1 MSQLISK
8 AQLKQAKRV
17 LYMTHLAIGDFV
29 YQGAFLKAFKE
40 QNPHVEL
47 DIWID
52 DNRAKPKAWHADR
65 NKTLCQWLN
74 SESYINQIYPIVK
87 TQNERIEFIKKAQI
101 QNYDVIF
108 FIATTRSESY
118 AQIAR
123 EISKEAFITGIKS
136 APLKSPFKSWWYFKA
151 LNNFYFENSEQQT
164 NHNHITDLYQTRFQ
178 KLIGL
183 DVAENKRALK
193 IIPEKKYL
201 LSAQYTLSK
210 LKSEYNLVDT
220 QTVFINHLSTTH
232 KRDYQWAQ
240 VKELLTKLSTLNNKL
255 SFIINSPPSQLENID
270 KLIND
275 DAQLSKLP
283 IKTFSAT
290 GHFYELPAMI
300 KCCDYV
306 ISVETA
312 IMHLAASVGTPQI
325 ALIRESARHW
335 RPLGKGTVLFGKG
348 RVDMISP
355 NQIIDSF
362 EDLAQKEILTEPS
375 I

>member
-1 MSQLISK
+1 
-8 AQLKQAKRV
+8 
-17 LYMTHLAIGDFV
+17 MTHLAIGDFV

-40 QNPHVEL
+40 QNPHIEL

-52 DNRAKPKAWHADR
+52 DSRAKPKAWHVDR

-74 SESYINQIYPIVK
+74 DESYINQIYPIVK
-87 TQNERIEFIKKAQI
+87 TQNERNEFIKKAQV

-118 AQIAR
+118 AKIAR
-123 EISKEAFITGIKS
+123 KISKAATITGIKS
-136 APLKSPFKSWWYFKA
+136 APFKSPFKSWWHFRA
-151 LNNFYFENSEQQT
+151 LDSFYFEDSKQHK

-183 DVAENKRALK
+183 DVAESKRALE

-201 LSAQYTLSK
+201 LSAQYALSE
-210 LKSEYNLVDT
+210 LKSAYGLVNT
-220 QTVFINHLSTTH
+220 QTIFINHLSTTY

-240 VKELLTKLSTLNNKL
+240 VKELLVQLSALNNKL
-255 SFIINSPPSQLENID
+255 SFIINSSPAQLENID

-275 DAQLSKLP
+275 DIQLNKLP
-283 IKTFSAT
+283 IKTFSAI

-300 KCCDYV
+300 KSCDFV

-312 IMHLAASVGTPQI
+312 IMHLASSVGTPQI

-348 RVDMISP
+348 RVDMINP
-355 NQIIDSF
+355 DQIL
-362 EDLAQKEILTEPS
+362 EAYKTLTQQDKLVEPS